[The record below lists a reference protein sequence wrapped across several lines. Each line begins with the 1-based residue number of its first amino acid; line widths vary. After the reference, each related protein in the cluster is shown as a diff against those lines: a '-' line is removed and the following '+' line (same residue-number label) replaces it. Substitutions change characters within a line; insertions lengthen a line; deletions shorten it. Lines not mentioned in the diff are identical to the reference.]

1 MDTVLC
7 QAVFLDRDG
16 VLNESILVDGV
27 PVPPR
32 TVNEFCLID
41 GVVDAVDLLRA
52 AGFVLIVVTN
62 QPDVA
67 RGRQTAAVIEAMH
80 EKLRSELSIDDIV
93 TCFHDDGD
101 ACGCRKPEP
110 GMLTDA
116 IRRRGIDPSRSFMVG
131 DRWRDV
137 TAGRLAGCTTILVGP
152 DWESPM
158 PDSPDLRA
166 RNLRE
171 AAAMIC
177 QSQSHVRRTPG
188 A

>member
-1 MDTVLC
+1 
-7 QAVFLDRDG
+7 
-16 VLNESILVDGV
+16 
-27 PVPPR
+27 
-32 TVNEFCLID
+32 
-41 GVVDAVDLLRA
+41 
-52 AGFVLIVVTN
+52 
-62 QPDVA
+62 
-67 RGRQTAAVIEAMH
+67 MH

-152 DWESPM
+152 DWEAPM
-158 PDSPDLRA
+158 PDAPDLRA
-166 RNLRE
+166 RDLSKPR
-171 AAAMIC
+171 A
-177 QSQSHVRRTPG
+177 
-188 A
+188 

>member
-1 MDTVLC
+1 MDTAVR

-16 VLNESILVDGV
+16 VLNETSRVDGV

-32 TVNEFCLID
+32 TIKEFRLID
-41 GVVDAVDLLRA
+41 GVIDAVDRLRA
-52 AGFVLIVVTN
+52 AGFLLIVVTN

-67 RGRQTAAVIEAMH
+67 RGEQTVAVIEAMH
-80 EKLRSELSIDDIV
+80 EKLRSELSIDDIF
-93 TCFHDDGD
+93 TCFHDDAD
-101 ACGCRKPEP
+101 ACECRKPKP
-110 GMLTDA
+110 GMLTNA
-116 IRRRGIDPSRSFMVG
+116 IRRYGIDASRSFMVG

-152 DWESPM
+152 DWEAPL
-158 PDSPDLRA
+158 PDAPDLRV

-171 AAAMIC
+171 ATDMIC